1 MADFMNASKSN
12 RAINVQFKIHI
23 IEKVAE
29 KKQLV
34 IDKPQKLDFL

>member
-29 KKQLV
+29 KQLV
-34 IDKPQKLDFL
+34 IDKPQKLDYP